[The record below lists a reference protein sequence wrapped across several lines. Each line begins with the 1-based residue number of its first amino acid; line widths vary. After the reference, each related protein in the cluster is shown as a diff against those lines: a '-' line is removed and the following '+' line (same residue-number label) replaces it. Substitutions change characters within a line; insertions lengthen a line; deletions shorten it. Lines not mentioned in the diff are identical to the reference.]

1 VLTVLFSR
9 SFFVRIFRNG
19 EIPGSIDFV
28 VFLTVPAVLLLS
40 LAISGFGII
49 ADIVYRRLGSKFKAR
64 LLAYFIVIV
73 VFAATPS
80 TVMTG
85 IAINEL
91 VVFWNNIDT
100 GSADEAARGFI
111 IDNYSLHGERFENIV
126 NQINFSDLA
135 AGLSRSPD
143 RLPRGI
149 ASVQIFTENGESEVA
164 RYGAAKFVLG
174 FPPVSGD
181 GYAPRELPRDY
192 GTIRY
197 VRHYD
202 GLVFVL
208 SYDLGD
214 DFDRGKAAIEN
225 QSANFEIIDL
235 LKENLKPL
243 IIFYYSVFFLPTLL
257 MTVIIA
263 LSFTRRVTRPIA
275 ELTEATRRVADGDFS
290 IQILALQNDE
300 LGVLIRSFNSMVQ
313 ELKKSRVALLE
324 AEKISVWQSMAQQ
337 LAHEVK
343 NPLTPI
349 KLSAE
354 RVLRRWQNEPGN
366 IGSILENSMLAI
378 IQETDGLST
387 MLNDFRTLSRPMEPS
402 QSWTNLKTAVDD
414 VIGFYTTAYLNVN
427 FVFDSV
433 DPVIYVKIDPNRLS
447 QILTN
452 LIVNS
457 IDAMENTGTIDI
469 KADLVKKGEISYCR
483 LSVRDT
489 GKGINKDDAQLVFTP
504 YFTTKES
511 GTGLG
516 LPIIERIVS
525 DNGGSIWF
533 NSAEGVGTTFF
544 IDLPAEK
551 RATD

>member
-1 VLTVLFSR
+1 LTVLFSR
-9 SFFVRIFRNG
+9 SFFIRIFRNG

-28 VFLTVPAVLLLS
+28 VFFTVPAVLLIS

-91 VVFWNNIDT
+91 IGFWNNIDT
-100 GSADEAARGFI
+100 GSADEAAQGFI

-126 NQINFSDLA
+126 NQINFSGLA
-135 AGLSRSPD
+135 ADLSRSPD

-149 ASVQIFTENGESEVA
+149 ASVQIFTEDDEIEVA
-164 RYGAAKFVLG
+164 QYGDAKFALD
-174 FPPVSGD
+174 FPPVSD
-181 GYAPRELPRDY
+181 GYVPRELPRDY

-197 VRHYD
+197 VRHYG
-202 GLVFVL
+202 GLVFVV

-225 QSANFEIIDL
+225 QSSNFEIISL

-243 IIFYYSVFFLPTLL
+243 VIFYYSVFFLPTLL
-257 MTVIIA
+257 MTIIIA
-263 LSFTRRVTRPIA
+263 LSFTRRVTNPIA
-275 ELTEATRRVADGDFS
+275 GLTEATRRVADGDFS
-290 IQILALQNDE
+290 IQILARQDDE

-354 RVLRRWQNEPGN
+354 RVLRRWQNDPGN

-402 QSWTNLKTAVDD
+402 RSWTNLKTAVDD

-433 DPVIYVKIDPNRLS
+433 DPVIFVKIDANRLS

-457 IDAMENTGTIDI
+457 IDAMENAGTIDI

-483 LSVRDT
+483 LSVKDT
-489 GKGINKDDAQLVFTP
+489 GKGINKDDAQHVFTP

-525 DNGGSIWF
+525 DNGGAIWF